1 IWPLPFII
9 AYLCF
14 LKKWAGK
21 CKDSVSLHQCE
32 GILVANYPV
41 ALFSANFQPV
51 SLHFQRGVA
60 RCEER
65 RSARGEKMV
74 LIKDQIQRERQLEP
88 GELLKSLVD
97 WATRQPEATWLVEA
111 ESGREMNYA
120 QALSAVCAMRQV
132 LGDAP
137 RHIVLALPGG
147 LANAVCWLSALSGGH
162 HLHPLSPGATD

>member
-32 GILVANYPV
+32 GILVADYPV

-65 RSARGEKMV
+65 RSARG
-74 LIKDQIQRERQLEP
+74 KDGSDQRPDSART
-88 GELLKSLVD
+88 SVRA
-97 WATRQPEATWLVEA
+97 WRT
-111 ESGREMNYA
+111 A
-120 QALSAVCAMRQV
+120 QK
-132 LGDAP
+132 
-137 RHIVLALPGG
+137 PGG
-147 LANAVCWLSALSGGH
+147 LGN
-162 HLHPLSPGATD
+162 